1 MMIGTILSI
10 ILAVFLWFNP
20 HAGEISELISKTLMI
35 ATAMGLLFLFF
46 LGWMLSW
53 LPLQKAEQNSAP
65 RVLEMFHKDKR
76 IFFISSWL
84 IFFALV
90 TFVLANDKILPSIS
104 QHPLLFPVW
113 IVLLGISIDALL
125 HFLRRIMSYV
135 NPFSVVKIFENQAMN
150 DIRNN
155 HELDLCDSIDAL
167 SEMAI
172 KGVER
177 HSTSICQVALGE
189 EQEIMKQFLLASK
202 SIAHVSQDAQLK
214 QAGIVDKVS
223 FTLFYLFQR
232 LDIVFDKA
240 LKNKLEPIC
249 SYIVTL
255 LGKIAI
261 DAAKY
266 DVSLASA
273 PLRFIGKCGKR
284 AQDQGYEETG
294 ITASCVLL
302 EVARAMISEIDLT
315 YYEIKDPFL
324 SIINGLEVMSKD
336 TFKRD
341 KTTNVTLLMQPFK
354 DLRTMFESDRV
365 KNHQDTPVILQNINR
380 VLGEY
385 EALQVVLTTIPPIPP
400 VEDALENKG

>member
-1 MMIGTILSI
+1 
-10 ILAVFLWFNP
+10 
-20 HAGEISELISKTLMI
+20 
-35 ATAMGLLFLFF
+35 
-46 LGWMLSW
+46 
-53 LPLQKAEQNSAP
+53 
-65 RVLEMFHKDKR
+65 
-76 IFFISSWL
+76 
-84 IFFALV
+84 
-90 TFVLANDKILPSIS
+90 
-104 QHPLLFPVW
+104 
-113 IVLLGISIDALL
+113 VLLGISIDALL